1 MAHERVAL
9 CLVDASN
16 DFQLLL
22 RNEAELQARRSQV
35 RLEVHHTGHD
45 LVAQIRQVR
54 SLIASEPPRAIL
66 ILAAFDHGL
75 GLVAREAARIGT
87 SFVFL
92 NRTEDDLEELRRE
105 AQPGCSV
112 FTVCADEVETGRV
125 QGRQLLRLLPRKG
138 LVLYVQGSTRS
149 VAARDRTAGMRE
161 STRGAPFDVD
171 LIEAGWTRA
180 EARSA
185 VAKWFRIVSKGGLAV
200 DLVSAQNDQIALGVL
215 DALQDVA
222 SEIGRP
228 ELARIP
234 VCGCDGTPQLGQ
246 TLVRERRL
254 TATVV
259 LPRSS
264 GPAVEAVTRLLRE
277 GTVPPPISTLKAT
290 SFPAEATLQPLPPA

>member
-1 MAHERVAL
+1 MAQERVAL
-9 CLVDASN
+9 CLVDAGN
-16 DFQLLL
+16 DFQALL
-22 RNEAELQARRSQV
+22 RGEAEAEARRTQL
-35 RLEVHHTGHD
+35 RLEVHYTGHD

-54 SLIASEPPRAIL
+54 ALLAGEAPRAIV

-75 GLVAREAARIGT
+75 GMAAREAARAGT

-105 AQPGCSV
+105 AQAGSSV

-125 QGRQLLRLLPRKG
+125 QGRQLLRLLTRKG

-149 VAARDRTAGMRE
+149 VAARDRTSGLRE
-161 STRGAPFDVD
+161 ATRGAPFDVD

-180 EARSA
+180 ESRAA

-200 DLVSAQNDQIALGVL
+200 DLVSSQNDQIALGVL

-222 SEIGRP
+222 AELGRP
-228 ELARIP
+228 ELSRIP

-246 TLVRERRL
+246 ALVREGRL
-254 TATVV
+254 LATVV

-264 GPAVEAVTRLLRE
+264 AKALESVARLLRD
-277 GTVPPPISTLKAT
+277 GTAPPPLTTLKAT
-290 SFPAEATLQPLPPA
+290 SFPAEATLQPLA

>member
-1 MAHERVAL
+1 MAQERVAL
-9 CLVDASN
+9 CLVDAAN
-16 DFQLLL
+16 DFQALL
-22 RNEAELQARRSQV
+22 RSEAETEARRSQL
-35 RLEVHHTGHD
+35 RLEMHYTGHD

-54 SLIASEPPRAIL
+54 ALIAGEAPRAIV

-75 GLVAREAARIGT
+75 GMAAREAARAGT

-105 AQPGCSV
+105 AQAGSSV

-149 VAARDRTAGMRE
+149 VAARDRTAGMRDA
-161 STRGAPFDVD
+161 TRGAPFDVD

-185 VAKWFRIVSKGGLAV
+185 VAKWFRIVSRGNLAV
-200 DLVSAQNDQIALGVL
+200 DLVSCQNDQIALGVL

-222 SEIGRP
+222 AETGRQ
-228 ELARIP
+228 ELGRIP

-254 TATVV
+254 LATVA

-264 GPAVEAVTRLLRE
+264 AKALEAVAHLLRE
-277 GTVPPPISTLKAT
+277 GTLPPPLTMLKAV
-290 SFPAEATLQPLPPA
+290 SYPAEATLQPLA

>member
-1 MAHERVAL
+1 
-9 CLVDASN
+9 
-16 DFQLLL
+16 
-22 RNEAELQARRSQV
+22 
-35 RLEVHHTGHD
+35 
-45 LVAQIRQVR
+45 
-54 SLIASEPPRAIL
+54 
-66 ILAAFDHGL
+66 
-75 GLVAREAARIGT
+75 
-87 SFVFL
+87 
-92 NRTEDDLEELRRE
+92 
-105 AQPGCSV
+105 V

-149 VAARDRTAGMRE
+149 VAARDRTSGMRD

-200 DLVSAQNDQIALGVL
+200 DLVSSQNDQIALGVL

-222 SEIGRP
+222 SETGRP

-246 TLVRERRL
+246 TLVGERRL
-254 TATVV
+254 LATVV

-264 GPAVEAVTRLLRE
+264 GPAVEAVARLLRE
-277 GTVPPPISTLKAT
+277 GAVPPPISTLEAT

>member
-1 MAHERVAL
+1 MAQERVAL
-9 CLVDASN
+9 CLVDAAN
-16 DFQLLL
+16 DFQTLL
-22 RNEAELQARRSQV
+22 RSEAETEARRSQL
-35 RLEVHHTGHD
+35 RLEMHYTGHD

-54 SLIASEPPRAIL
+54 ALIAGEAPRAIV

-75 GLVAREAARIGT
+75 GMAAREAARAGT

-105 AQPGCSV
+105 AQAGSSV

-149 VAARDRTAGMRE
+149 VAARDRTAGMRDA
-161 STRGAPFDVD
+161 TRGAPFDVD

-185 VAKWFRIVSKGGLAV
+185 VAKWFRIVSQGNLAV
-200 DLVSAQNDQIALGVL
+200 NLVSCQNDQIALGVL

-222 SEIGRP
+222 AETGRQ
-228 ELARIP
+228 ELGRIP

-254 TATVV
+254 LATVA

-264 GPAVEAVTRLLRE
+264 AKALEAVAHLLRE
-277 GTVPPPISTLKAT
+277 GTLPPPLTMLKAV
-290 SFPAEATLQPLPPA
+290 SYPSESTLQPLP

>member
-1 MAHERVAL
+1 MAQELVAL
-9 CLVDASN
+9 CLVDAGN
-16 DFQLLL
+16 DFQALL
-22 RNEAELQARRSQV
+22 RSEAEVEARRSQL
-35 RLEVHHTGHD
+35 RLEVHYTGHD

-54 SLIASEPPRAIL
+54 ALIAGEAPRAIV
-66 ILAAFDHGL
+66 ILSAFDHGL
-75 GLVAREAARIGT
+75 GLVAREAARAGT

-92 NRTEDDLEELRRE
+92 NRTEENLDELRRE
-105 AQPGCSV
+105 AQAGCSV
-112 FTVCADEVETGRV
+112 FAVCADELETGRV

-185 VAKWFRIVSKGGLAV
+185 VAKWFRIVTRGDLAV
-200 DLVSAQNDQIALGVL
+200 DLVSCQNDQIALGVL

-222 SEIGRP
+222 AETGRA
-228 ELARIP
+228 ELGRIP

-246 TLVRERRL
+246 ALVREQRL
-254 TATVV
+254 LATVV

-264 GPAVEAVTRLLRE
+264 ARALEAVARLLRE
-277 GTVPPPISTLKAT
+277 GTVPPPLTTLKAT
-290 SFPAEATLQPLPPA
+290 SFPAEATLKPLA